1 MEGKVSLNSSPATK
15 MDITI
20 EMSDASETVQ
30 SFDVKTERTK
40 SATSAGDVTAETTS
54 QVDDGTSV
62 VENTEES
69 QTSDGNQEVDE
80 SAEMNQQSGQVR
92 IVGHDKEKEMLA
104 RLSWL
109 LLDAGTSAL
118 RNTFDS
124 IHPPVSLREHLKQ
137 THVKTVLQ
145 KLLEQ
150 AVFTDRQWK
159 LLYPM
164 KKKHTTSRMYDSRIL
179 VVLLETICHLCPP
192 YPHGWARDPLPKDG
206 SLSADIVRLQLLF
219 MDIARLEGIP
229 GESYVPWFIQI
240 RDVIVRLGGPPIRL
254 KVARIE
260 SELINLEMQ
269 QHYIKTLRETWQ
281 PDSIQRLEKVH
292 ALRSKTS
299 KARRTYASTKGTEEG
314 LSAEDHVVLK
324 KTHKVL
330 VDNVQAE
337 DVIDRLQQSQVLKFS
352 DRQEILTHAKR
363 QERMQLLLD
372 KISES
377 KLPYSLKALFDAMKF
392 KYKKLHDHCIAVRK
406 QTYKEGVVTTI
417 DVEGITETALVNQ
430 YKVRLGRVYP
440 FPWNDGVYGTARDV
454 YTPLD
459 IVDSEGHKISST
471 EFLPPPWKDGK
482 GNRIVLEG
490 ESGSGKSLLCS
501 WLAYMWATT
510 PTYFRNTYQHVLLL
524 NMAELEGNFETAV
537 YRSLFPD
544 NFKISVN
551 EFWNMLERNA
561 QNVLL
566 VIDDY
571 DREHEI
577 DISAILSGT
586 RLKKSTVI
594 LTARP
599 NTKMPIGFVPD
610 RKWFNLGFSE
620 SNIKRCFRNC
630 VSLSQLEHDQ
640 FEKLYHLASRE
651 SWLLRSH
658 LSNPMLAVMAFA
670 VFSILKKGTML
681 RDMKTTCDLLEKYGV
696 AMATQYCRKQKID
709 IVGFEFP
716 DEVLSAIDLLDQFA
730 FNCLMSGRQSF
741 KEEEVVQST
750 GEPMVLQFGA
760 FSRFQPGTTLRF
772 ACGISM
778 DFLAARHIA
787 DMPYE
792 DIETVVMK
800 NKMFKF
806 AKYSQLMSF
815 LCGQYRDDTDTQVLQ
830 SLCDQLAARNEYCI
844 RGFYLPTPT
853 LESPASMT
861 SDQRPKVPRGVLED
875 FVTSLQ
881 CLSEC
886 LAREDAVQTIA
897 QSLPQRLI
905 IRPEG
910 MIALKTLQ
918 GLCLCMD
925 HPECTIQELELELH
939 QYHHF
944 QLPVFLQLAASTGKC
959 RNIRSIKITWSS
971 LDLMAKYL
979 AGVMGS
985 CDHIET
991 LYITEDPKVK
1001 FNHPVSA
1008 ATWAALQSA
1017 CSNTTSLQQLAFVN
1031 CHVTAVVNHV
1041 LQHIPT
1047 SIEQIN
1053 FTGCAFNVM
1062 CAGQVAN
1069 HLHGN
1074 TAILALDLSH
1084 TKLNSSE
1091 FVAIFQGMQM
1101 CESIR
1106 HVRVRGARLD
1116 RPCIIALAEYI
1127 KLTHSL
1133 ESLDLSDCELNTEMC
1148 TQLVTAIRQNRTIQ
1162 RLVFNNAKLTT
1173 EGRRVISKTKTKL
1186 KPVSVEGLLRIY

>member
-1 MEGKVSLNSSPATK
+1 
-15 MDITI
+15 
-20 EMSDASETVQ
+20 
-30 SFDVKTERTK
+30 
-40 SATSAGDVTAETTS
+40 
-54 QVDDGTSV
+54 
-62 VENTEES
+62 
-69 QTSDGNQEVDE
+69 
-80 SAEMNQQSGQVR
+80 MNQQSGQVR

-124 IHPPVSLREHLKQ
+124 IHPP
-137 THVKTVLQ
+137 
-145 KLLEQ
+145 

-254 KVARIE
+254 
-260 SELINLEMQ
+260 
-269 QHYIKTLRETWQ
+269 KTLRETWQ

-406 QTYKEGVVTTI
+406 QTLKLKSLKLIISLSLT

-440 FPWNDGVYGTARDV
+440 FPWTDGVYGTARDV

-571 DREHEI
+571 DRECEI

-716 DEVLSAIDLLDQFA
+716 DEVLSAIDLVDQFA

-750 GEPMVLQFGA
+750 GEPIVLQFGA

-806 AKYSQLMSF
+806 AKYSQ
-815 LCGQYRDDTDTQVLQ
+815 

-875 FVTSLQ
+875 FVTSLHVD
-881 CLSEC
+881 SEFGIWPHIRFRVDSEFGIWPHIR
-886 LAREDAVQTIA
+886 LRFDSEFEYGPIFASALTLNLEYGPIFASALTLNLEYGPIFA
-897 QSLPQRLI
+897 SALTMNLEYGPITAYALI

-944 QLPVFLQLAASTGKC
+944 QLPVFLQLAASTGEC

-1017 CSNTTSLQQLAFVN
+1017 CSNMTSLQQLAFVN

-1069 HLHGN
+1069 NLHGN

>member
-1 MEGKVSLNSSPATK
+1 
-15 MDITI
+15 
-20 EMSDASETVQ
+20 
-30 SFDVKTERTK
+30 
-40 SATSAGDVTAETTS
+40 
-54 QVDDGTSV
+54 
-62 VENTEES
+62 
-69 QTSDGNQEVDE
+69 
-80 SAEMNQQSGQVR
+80 MNQQSGQVR

-124 IHPPVSLREHLKQ
+124 IHPP
-137 THVKTVLQ
+137 
-145 KLLEQ
+145 

-254 KVARIE
+254 
-260 SELINLEMQ
+260 
-269 QHYIKTLRETWQ
+269 KTLRETWQ

-392 KYKKLHDHCIAVRK
+392 KYKKLHDH
-406 QTYKEGVVTTI
+406 Y
-417 DVEGITETALVNQ
+417 VEGITETALVNQ

-806 AKYSQLMSF
+806 AKYSQ
-815 LCGQYRDDTDTQVLQ
+815 

-881 CLSEC
+881 
-886 LAREDAVQTIA
+886 
-897 QSLPQRLI
+897 LI